1 MSLERE
7 IRYYFPLR
15 FKEELERKVNGCDLI
30 YKGKY
35 FIQTLMFDNPHPDYS
50 FYLPEIDGRLRLRK
64 FEPLD
69 PNKFSSR
76 AFLSWKQ
83 RLKKEGGIN
92 EEIEIEVSFRVEDYE
107 NMRKILEEVL
117 RCKYMGG
124 YEMYRTIFEGKGVE
138 VTINE
143 YPFGIA
149 LEIEAKDPAVN
160 FQEIITALDLQK
172 LTPSYLSNDDMYE
185 ALCKKKGI
193 KPKSEIFFDDPD
205 MPKIEDVS

>member
-1 MSLERE
+1 MKIEKE
-7 IRYYFPLR
+7 VRYYFPDK
-15 FKEELERKVNGCDLI
+15 FKKRLEEKIEKCALE

-35 FIQTLMFDNPHPDYS
+35 FIQTLMFDNPNPDYS

-64 FEPLD
+64 FESLEPD
-69 PNKFSSR
+69 KFSSR

-92 EEIEIEVSFRVEDYE
+92 EEIEIEVRFRAEDYE
-107 NMRKILEEVL
+107 NIRKILEEVL

-149 LEIEAKDPAVN
+149 LEIEAKDPKIN
-160 FQEIITALDLQK
+160 LQEFITALDLQK
-172 LTPSYLSNDDMYE
+172 FNPYYLSNDDMYE

-193 KPKSEIFFDDPD
+193 KPKPEIFFDDPD
-205 MPKIEDVS
+205 MPKLE